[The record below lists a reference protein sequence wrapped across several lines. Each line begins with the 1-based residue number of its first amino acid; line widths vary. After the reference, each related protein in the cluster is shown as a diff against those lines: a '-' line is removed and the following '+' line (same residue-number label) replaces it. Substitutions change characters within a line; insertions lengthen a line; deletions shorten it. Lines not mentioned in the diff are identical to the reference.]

1 LLFKFSFIFAL
12 GFYSKNMPLI
22 KSVRGKRP
30 IIHPSVFIAEN
41 AVIIGEV
48 NIEENS
54 SVWYNVVIRGDV
66 HFIKIGK
73 GANIQD
79 GTIIHCTYQKA
90 YTLIGN
96 NVTIGHKAMIH
107 GCQIEDNVLIG
118 MNATI
123 MDHAK
128 IEPYVIVAAGSLVLE
143 KSTLESGFLYA
154 GAPAKKIK
162 PLTLEQKQSIE
173 RYASNYI
180 MYSSWYQEEAR
191 PHE

>member
-1 LLFKFSFIFAL
+1 MA
-12 GFYSKNMPLI
+12 LI
-22 KSVRGKRP
+22 KSIRGKHP

-48 NIEENS
+48 TIEENS

-73 GANIQD
+73 GVNIQD

-118 MNATI
+118 MSATI

-128 IEPYVIVAAGSLVLE
+128 VEPYVIVAAGSLVLE
-143 KSTLESGFLYA
+143 KTILESGFLYA

-162 PLTLEQKQSIE
+162 PLTSEQKQSIE

-180 MYSSWYQEEAR
+180 MYSSWYHEEYHEEALTK
-191 PHE
+191 E